1 MIAVIT
7 GDIINSQNTDAEIW
21 LQKLKNLFSSWAKSP
36 ENWEIYRGDEFQY
49 KCEIDEVFWKIISIK
64 SLIKTIENMDVRIA
78 VGIGEELLSSEKITE
93 SNGTAYFFSGKLLNE
108 IKTNGRT
115 LAIKTT
121 NENIDKDLD
130 ILFKWAALDFD
141 NWTAVSAEIIN
152 IFAQDNRLNQEQV
165 AQQLNISQSSVS
177 QRLKRANYELVLET
191 DKYFR
196 KKIAQL

>member
-1 MIAVIT
+1 
-7 GDIINSQNTDAEIW
+7 
-21 LQKLKNLFSSWAKSP
+21 
-36 ENWEIYRGDEFQY
+36 
-49 KCEIDEVFWKIISIK
+49 
-64 SLIKTIENMDVRIA
+64 MDVRIA

-93 SNGTAYFFSGKLLNE
+93 SNGTAYVFSGKLLNE